1 MPYTI
6 VTQDR
11 IEIWDI
17 PDSVPRDAPE
27 LKARVAQERQKLAS
41 QSEFGAPP
49 QLDPEG
55 QVIQP
60 APPAA
65 PPTAPQPSMG
75 EQFMQS
81 VANIPQTLVGA
92 AETAGTLATGAT
104 TGPMFTLG
112 NTLKQIASE
121 LLQGRDIAEPQAQE
135 RIRQAA
141 ERGMQA
147 GTYQPQTRAGQQIA
161 GALGEALAPV
171 GEAMLPLTPMM
182 GGAPAALPSAR
193 AALPAA
199 AAITQEVIPEVVVAA
214 KRLPGV
220 AKVTGAVET
229 YGIGKS
235 GGAAATPQALERR
248 TTMGQLPVPIR
259 PTKGQAE
266 RTFEQQRFEREIAK
280 DPEMGAPLRQRFE
293 EQNLQ
298 VQQNLDAFIEET
310 GAEAPD
316 LRTIGIRVDEALRAR
331 AARDKARIRV
341 LYNAADKAGE
351 TAQNLEMENVVSFL
365 NENTPEITVAPV
377 LKVARDKAIQLGLVK
392 EAEDGTLIAIPGTL
406 KNGELWRRSV
416 RRAAGVDPTNV
427 EFSRRLQRVYDNE
440 TADLGGNLY
449 KQARAARARFARD
462 YEDVAIVSRLM
473 DTKRGS
479 ADRAVALEQAVNNTV
494 LGPNSDIDSL
504 RHLRKVLQT
513 QGDEGQQ
520 AWRELQGG
528 LLAEIRDRVLS
539 NASMDTQGNRI
550 VSPAKF
556 DRIITDLD
564 KSGKLDFI
572 YGKKGAEN
580 LRTLNDASLQL
591 FTAPPNAV
599 NTSNT
604 ASVLLQA
611 IDTLASFGVT
621 GLPVPIMTALKK
633 TGQLLKERK
642 IKQRVTEAL
651 E

>member
-1 MPYTI
+1 MPIYEMTAPDGK
-6 VTQDR
+6 TYQ
-11 IEIWDI
+11 IE
-17 PDSVPRDAPE
+17 
-27 LKARVAQERQKLAS
+27 
-41 QSEFGAPP
+41 G
-49 QLDPEG
+49 PEG
-55 QVIQP
+55 ATDDQVRAAIMQQNP
-60 APPAA
+60 HLAIPEEPQFAQQPAA
-65 PPTAPQPSMG
+65 PAATPQQPSMG
-75 EQFMQS
+75 EQFMQG
-81 VANIPQTLVGA
+81 VANIPQNLVGA
-92 AETAGTLATGAT
+92 AETAGTLATGAVVAPL
-104 TGPMFTLG
+104 TGLG
-112 NTLKQIASE
+112 GLLKQYAQELLAGNQIASE
-121 LLQGRDIAEPQAQE
+121 PAQR
-135 RIRQAA
+135 RIRESA
-141 ERGMQA
+141 EAGFQA
-147 GTYQPQTRAGQQIA
+147 GTYQPQTQAGRQMTAAVGQ
-161 GALGEALAPV
+161 ALAPV
-171 GEAMLPLTPMM
+171 GEAMLPLTPMA

-199 AAITQEVIPEVVVAA
+199 AATITEEVIPEVVVAA

-220 AKVTGAVET
+220 AKVAETTAAYGA
-229 YGIGKS
+229 GKS

-248 TTMGQLPVPIR
+248 TTMGQLPVPIK

-280 DPEMGAPLRQRFE
+280 DPELGAPLRQRFE
-293 EQNLQ
+293 QQNLQ

-316 LRTIGIRVDEALRAR
+316 LRTIGIRVDEALRSR

-351 TAQNLEMENVVSFL
+351 TAAPFEMTQVVDFL

-392 EAEDGTLIAIPGTL
+392 ETEDGTLIAIPGTL

-427 EFSRRLQRVYDNE
+427 EFSRRLQRTYDAE

-479 ADRAVALEQAVNNTV
+479 ADRAVALEQVVNNTV
-494 LGPNSDIDSL
+494 LGPTSDIDSL

-513 QGDEGQQ
+513 QGPEGQQ

-528 LLAEIRDRVLS
+528 LLAEIRDRMLS
-539 NASMDTQGNRI
+539 NAQLDSQGNRI

-580 LRTLNDASLQL
+580 LRTLNDAALQL
-591 FTAPPNAV
+591 FTAPPGAV

-611 IDTLASFGVT
+611 LDLMLSYQASGAAFGVNIP
-621 GLPVPIMTALKK
+621 LPVMTVLKNSVK
-633 TGQLLKERK
+633 LLKERK

>member
-1 MPYTI
+1 MA
-6 VTQDR
+6 DL
-11 IEIWDI
+11 
-17 PDSVPRDAPE
+17 SKLSDADLE
-27 LKARVAQERQKLAS
+27 AIAAGDMTKVSDAGLAMLAGETAPAAP
-41 QSEFGAPP
+41 EFGAPP
-49 QLDPEG
+49 QLGPDG
-55 QVIQP
+55 QVMMQQQ
-60 APPAA
+60 AA
-65 PPTAPQPSMG
+65 PPPAAPQPSMG

-104 TGPMFTLG
+104 VAPVVALG
-112 NTLKQIASE
+112 ATLKAIVSE
-121 LLQGRDIAEPQAQE
+121 MLQGRDIAEPNAQQ

-147 GTYQPQTRAGQQIA
+147 GTYQPQTQAGQQIA
-161 GALGEALAPV
+161 GAVGQALAPI

-193 AALPAA
+193 ATLPAA
-199 AAITQEVIPEVVVAA
+199 AAVAQEVIPEVVVAA

-220 AKVTGAVET
+220 AKVTETAAAYGA
-229 YGIGKS
+229 GRS

-266 RTFEQQRFEREIAK
+266 RTFEQQRFERETAK
-280 DPEMGAPLRQRFE
+280 DPELGAPLRQRFE

-377 LKVARDKAIQLGLVK
+377 LKVARDKAVQLGLVR

-406 KNGELWRRSV
+406 KDGELWRRSV
-416 RRAAGVDPTNV
+416 RRAAGVDPTNI

-479 ADRAVALEQAVNNTV
+479 ADRAVALEQVLNNSV
-494 LGPNSDIDSL
+494 LGPSSDVDSL

-513 QGDEGQQ
+513 EGPEGQQ
-520 AWRELQGG
+520 AWREIQGG
-528 LLAEIRDRVLS
+528 LIAEIRDRVLS

-611 IDTLASFGVT
+611 LDTLASFGVT

>member
-1 MPYTI
+1 MA
-6 VTQDR
+6 DL
-11 IEIWDI
+11 
-17 PDSVPRDAPE
+17 SKLSDADLQAIAKNDWSKVSEAGLQMLSGGQQAAP
-27 LKARVAQERQKLAS
+27 
-41 QSEFGAPP
+41 EFGAPP
-49 QLDPEG
+49 QLGPDG
-55 QVIQP
+55 QFIQQP
-60 APPAA
+60 APAA
-65 PPTAPQPSMG
+65 PPAAPQPSMG

-104 TGPMFTLG
+104 VGPVVMVG

-121 LLQGRDIAEPQAQE
+121 LLKGIDIAEPQAQE
-135 RIRQAA
+135 RIRRAA

-147 GTYQPQTRAGQQIA
+147 GTYQPQTRSGQQIA
-161 GALGEALAPV
+161 GAVGEALSPV
-171 GEAMLPLTPMM
+171 GEALLPLTPMV
-182 GGAPAALPSAR
+182 GGTPAALPSAR

-199 AAITQEVIPEVVVAA
+199 AAVTQEVIPEVVVAA

-220 AKVTGAVET
+220 AKVTGAVES
-229 YGIGKS
+229 YGAGKS

-248 TTMGQLPVPIR
+248 TTMGQLPVPIK

-280 DPEMGAPLRQRFE
+280 DPELGAPLRQRFE

-392 EAEDGTLIAIPGTL
+392 EAEDGTLVAIPGTL

-416 RRAAGVDPTNV
+416 RRAAGADPTNV

-473 DTKRGS
+473 DTKRGT
-479 ADRAVALEQAVNNTV
+479 ADRAVALEQVVNNTV
-494 LGPNSDIDSL
+494 LGPTSDVDSL

-513 QGDEGQQ
+513 QGSEGQQ

-539 NASMDTQGNRI
+539 NASMDSQGNRI

-580 LRTLNDASLQL
+580 LRTLNEAALQL

-604 ASVLLQA
+604 ASVLIQA
-611 IDTLASFGVT
+611 LDTLATFGAT

>member
-1 MPYTI
+1 MA
-6 VTQDR
+6 DL
-11 IEIWDI
+11 
-17 PDSVPRDAPE
+17 SKLSDAD
-27 LKARVAQERQKLAS
+27 LAAIS
-41 QSEFGAPP
+41 ANDWSKVSEAGLQMLSGGQQAAPEFGAPP
-49 QLDPEG
+49 QLGPDG
-55 QVIQP
+55 QVIQS

-65 PPTAPQPSMG
+65 PPAAPQPSMG

-104 TGPMFTLG
+104 VAPVVALG
-112 NTLKQIASE
+112 ATLKAIVSE
-121 LLQGRDIAEPQAQE
+121 MLQGRDIAEPNAQQ

-141 ERGMQA
+141 EQGMQA

-161 GALGEALAPV
+161 GAVGQALAPV
-171 GEAMLPLTPMM
+171 GEALLPLTPMM

-193 AALPAA
+193 ATLPAA
-199 AAITQEVIPEVVVAA
+199 AAVAQEVIPEVVVAA

-229 YGIGKS
+229 YGAGKS

-377 LKVARDKAIQLGLVK
+377 LKVARDKAVQLGLVR

-479 ADRAVALEQAVNNTV
+479 VDRAVALEQVVNNTV
-494 LGPNSDIDSL
+494 LGPTSDVDSL

-611 IDTLASFGVT
+611 LDTLASFGVT

>member
-1 MPYTI
+1 MA
-6 VTQDR
+6 DL
-11 IEIWDI
+11 
-17 PDSVPRDAPE
+17 SKLSDADLEAISKGDMTKVSDDGLMALSGEQP
-27 LKARVAQERQKLAS
+27 AP
-41 QSEFGAPP
+41 EFGAPP
-49 QLDPEG
+49 QLGPDG
-55 QVIQP
+55 QVIQS

-65 PPTAPQPSMG
+65 PPAAPQPSMG

-81 VANIPQTLVGA
+81 VTNIPQTLVGA

-147 GTYQPQTRAGQQIA
+147 GTYVPQTRAGQQIA
-161 GALGEALAPV
+161 GAVGQVLAPV

-193 AALPAA
+193 AALPAAA

-377 LKVARDKAIQLGLVK
+377 LKVARDKAVQLGLVR

>member
-1 MPYTI
+1 MA
-6 VTQDR
+6 DL
-11 IEIWDI
+11 
-17 PDSVPRDAPE
+17 SKLSDADLQAIAKNDWSKVSE
-27 LKARVAQERQKLAS
+27 AGLQMLSGS
-41 QSEFGAPP
+41 QQQAAPEFGAPP
-49 QLDPEG
+49 QLGPDG
-55 QVIQP
+55 QFIQQP
-60 APPAA
+60 APAA
-65 PPTAPQPSMG
+65 PPAAPQPSMG

-92 AETAGTLATGAT
+92 AETAGTIVTGAT
-104 TGPMFTLG
+104 TGPAFTLG
-112 NTLKQIASE
+112 NTLKQIAAE
-121 LLQGRDIAEPQAQE
+121 VLQGRDIADPQAQE
-135 RIRQAA
+135 RIRRAA

-147 GTYQPQTRAGQQIA
+147 GTYQPQTQAGQQIA
-161 GALGEALAPV
+161 GAVGQALAPV
-171 GEAMLPLTPMM
+171 GEAMLPLTPMV
-182 GGAPAALPSAR
+182 GGTPSPPRSLLPT
-193 AALPAA
+193 AA
-199 AAITQEVIPEVVVAA
+199 AVVREVVPEVVVAA

-220 AKVTGAVET
+220 AKVTGAVES
-229 YGIGKS
+229 YGAGKS

-248 TTMGQLPVPIR
+248 TTMGQLPVPIK

-280 DPEMGAPLRQRFE
+280 DPELGAPLRQRFE

-392 EAEDGTLIAIPGTL
+392 EAEDGTLVAIPGTL

-416 RRAAGVDPTNV
+416 RRAAGADPTNV

-473 DTKRGS
+473 DTKRGT
-479 ADRAVALEQAVNNTV
+479 ADRAVALEQVVNNTV
-494 LGPNSDIDSL
+494 LGPTSDVDSL

-513 QGDEGQQ
+513 QGSEGQQ

-539 NASMDTQGNRI
+539 NASMDSQGNRI

-580 LRTLNDASLQL
+580 LRTLNEAALQL

-604 ASVLLQA
+604 ASVLIQA
-611 IDTLASFGVT
+611 LDTLATFGAT

>member
-6 VTQDR
+6 VTKDN
-11 IEIWDI
+11 IEIRNI
-17 PDSVPRDAPE
+17 PDSVPRDSPE
-27 LKARVAQERQKLAS
+27 LKTRVAQERQKLAG
-41 QSEFGAPP
+41 QAAFDAPP
-49 QLDPEG
+49 RLGPDG
-55 QVIQP
+55 QVIQQP
-60 APPAA
+60 APAA
-65 PPTAPQPSMG
+65 PPAAPQPSMG

-135 RIRQAA
+135 RIRQAG
-141 ERGMQA
+141 ERGMEA
-147 GTYQPQTRAGQQIA
+147 GTYVPQTRAGQQIA
-161 GALGEALAPV
+161 GAVGEVLAPV

-199 AAITQEVIPEVVVAA
+199 AAVAQEVIPEVVVAA

-220 AKVTGAVET
+220 AMVTGAAET
-229 YGIGKS
+229 YGAGKS

-377 LKVARDKAIQLGLVK
+377 LKVARDKAVQLGLVR
-392 EAEDGTLIAIPGTL
+392 EAEDGTLIAIASTL

-479 ADRAVALEQAVNNTV
+479 VDRAVALEQVVNNTV
-494 LGPNSDIDSL
+494 LGPTSDVDSL

-539 NASMDTQGNRI
+539 NASMNTQGNRI

-611 IDTLASFGVT
+611 LDTLASFGVT

>member
-1 MPYTI
+1 MAANPWK
-6 VTQDR
+6 VVSQKPLPADDP
-11 IEIWDI
+11 WAVV
-17 PDSVPRDAPE
+17 SQAPMTE
-27 LKARVAQERQKLAS
+27 
-41 QSEFGAPP
+41 EFGAPP
-49 QLDPEG
+49 QLGPDG
-55 QVIQP
+55 QWIQP
-60 APPAA
+60 PAPVAPPPA
-65 PPTAPQPSMG
+65 APQPSMG
-75 EQFMQS
+75 KQFMQS

-135 RIRQAA
+135 RIRRAA

-161 GALGEALAPV
+161 GAVGEALAPV
-171 GEAMLPLTPMM
+171 GEALLPLTPMV
-182 GGAPAALPSAR
+182 GGTPAALPSAR

-199 AAITQEVIPEVVVAA
+199 ATAVTQEVIPEVVVAA

-220 AKVTGAVET
+220 AKVTGAVES
-229 YGIGKS
+229 YGAGKS

-248 TTMGQLPVPIR
+248 TTMGQLPVPIK

-280 DPEMGAPLRQRFE
+280 DPELGAPLRQRFE

-316 LRTIGIRVDEALRAR
+316 LRTIGIRVDEALRNR

-392 EAEDGTLIAIPGTL
+392 EAEDGTLVAIPGTL

-416 RRAAGVDPTNV
+416 RRAAGADPTNM

-473 DTKRGS
+473 DTKRGT
-479 ADRAVALEQAVNNTV
+479 ADRAVALEQVVNNTV
-494 LGPNSDIDSL
+494 LGPTSDVDSL

-513 QGDEGQQ
+513 QGSEGQQ

-580 LRTLNDASLQL
+580 LRTLNDAALQL

-604 ASVLLQA
+604 ASVLIQA
-611 IDTLASFGVT
+611 LDTLATFGAT

>member
-6 VTQDR
+6 VTKDN
-11 IEIWDI
+11 IEIRNI
-17 PDSVPRDAPE
+17 PDSVPRDSPE
-27 LKARVAQERQKLAS
+27 LKARVAQERQKLAG
-41 QSEFGAPP
+41 QAAFGAPP

-55 QVIQP
+55 QVIQSAP
-60 APPAA
+60 PSAPPA
-65 PPTAPQPSMG
+65 APQPSMG
-75 EQFMQS
+75 EQFVQS

-92 AETAGTLATGAT
+92 AETATTLATGAT

-112 NTLKQIASE
+112 NTLKQIVSE

-147 GTYQPQTRAGQQIA
+147 GTYVPQTRAGQQIA
-161 GALGEALAPV
+161 GAVGQALAPV

-182 GGAPAALPSAR
+182 GNAPAALPSAR

-220 AKVTGAVET
+220 AKVAGAVET

-377 LKVARDKAIQLGLVK
+377 LKVARDKAVQLGLVK